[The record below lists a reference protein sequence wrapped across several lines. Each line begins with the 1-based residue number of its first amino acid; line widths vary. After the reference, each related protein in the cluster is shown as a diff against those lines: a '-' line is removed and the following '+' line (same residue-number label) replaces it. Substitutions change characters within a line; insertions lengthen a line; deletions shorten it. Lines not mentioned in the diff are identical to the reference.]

1 MEDELELELVE
12 VELEDGVVM
21 VDAVELELVEVELEE
36 VLELVDANVVGGCNS
51 CVI

>member
-1 MEDELELELVE
+1 MEDEVELELVE

-21 VDAVELELVEVELEE
+21 EDAVELELVEVELVE
-36 VLELVDANVVGGCNS
+36 VLELVDANVVGECNS